1 MSIADVTFSLSGITE
16 FGGVKR
22 KADSL
27 GVDQACLLT
36 CLFQGFPDSQR

>member
-22 KADSL
+22 KPILLAQTRHATDMPIP
-27 GVDQACLLT
+27 GV
-36 CLFQGFPDSQR
+36 PDIQR